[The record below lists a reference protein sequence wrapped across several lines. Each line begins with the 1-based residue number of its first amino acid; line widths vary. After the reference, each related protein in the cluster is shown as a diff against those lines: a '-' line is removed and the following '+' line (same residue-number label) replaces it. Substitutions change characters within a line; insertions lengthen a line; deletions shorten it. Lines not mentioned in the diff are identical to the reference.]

1 MGVNVTQHSAKE
13 NIKENMND
21 LLGGDVIAVQ
31 LRLTAATPM
40 TTQQVQRITVD
51 FVCFNEASQKEM
63 WSWTLLA
70 AVALCGLPHLCA
82 ELGVMSGVAARCDGR
97 ACNPRMGNLAL
108 GRRVLTQ
115 SVCGYNSTEPY
126 CSYSDTAA
134 GTAAG
139 SCAAPKCGKC
149 NAAHPHLAHLAAA
162 MADSSFRHPDTWWQ
176 SAEGVQAETIQ
187 LDLETEFY
195 FTHLIVVFR
204 SPRPAAMTLERS
216 QDFGRTWTALGYFAG
231 NCTDA
236 FGLEEGVAGANGAT
250 CTSKYSGAFPC
261 TRGEMIYRAL
271 SPWHSL
277 DPYSMAAQQ
286 QLRVTNLRVRL
297 LQRQACPCQAKDPE
311 AKPLPTEH
319 YAIYDFIVKGSCF
332 CNGHAEQCMPA
343 QGYRPMRERTN
354 HVVHG
359 KCVCRHNTAG
369 EHCERCA
376 PLYNDEPWLAADGL
390 TGAAHECRKCKCN
403 GHAESCH
410 FDWEVWLE
418 SGRRSGGVCDDCQ
431 HNTEGRH
438 CQSCKSGFYRDPQR
452 PASAPDSCK
461 PCACHPVGSVPFH
474 LSGDS
479 LCDPSTGACVCKPGV
494 GGPHCDRCMVGYW
507 GFQDYGCR
515 PCDCAGDCD
524 PFTGDCMSGS
534 DLELY
539 YRGDYPSGHNDSEHG
554 SIFRADELFSALHY
568 SEKCECKEQVLGSPK
583 LFCTM
588 KYAYVLKVK
597 VLSAHDKG
605 SHAEVDVKVRKVLS
619 QNTKVKVQRGRVI
632 LYPESW
638 TARGCTC
645 PILNP
650 GMEYLVAGHEDRR
663 KGRLVVNMKSF
674 VKPWRASLG
683 RKALQF
689 LKTDCKW

>member
-1 MGVNVTQHSAKE
+1 MS
-13 NIKENMND
+13 
-21 LLGGDVIAVQ
+21 
-31 LRLTAATPM
+31 
-40 TTQQVQRITVD
+40 
-51 FVCFNEASQKEM
+51 
-63 WSWTLLA
+63 WWTLLA
-70 AVALCGLPHLCA
+70 VVALYGLPPSCA
-82 ELGVMSGVAARCDGR
+82 DLGVIAGVATRCDGR

-126 CSYSDTAA
+126 CSYSDAA
-134 GTAAG
+134 AAATG
-139 SCAAPKCGKC
+139 SCTPPKCGKC
-149 NAAHPHLAHLAAA
+149 NAAHPQHAHLAAA
-162 MADSSFRHPDTWWQ
+162 MADSSFRHPNTWWQ
-176 SAEGVQAETIQ
+176 SEEGALAETVQ

-216 QDFGRTWTALGYFAG
+216 QDFGRTWTALRYFAS

-236 FGLEEGVAGANGAT
+236 FGLDEGAIGADGVT

-261 TRGEMIYRAL
+261 TRGEVIYRAL

-277 DPYSMAAQQ
+277 DPYSVAAQQ
-286 QLRVTNLRVRL
+286 QLRVTNLRARL
-297 LQRQACPCQAKDPE
+297 LQRQACPCQGKDPD
-311 AKPLPTEH
+311 AKHLPTEH

-332 CNGHAEQCMPA
+332 CNGHAEQCVPA
-343 QGYRPMRERTN
+343 HGYQPMRERTN
-354 HVVHG
+354 HV
-359 KCVCRHNTAG
+359 
-369 EHCERCA
+369 
-376 PLYNDEPWLAADGL
+376 
-390 TGAAHECRKCKCN
+390 CKCN
-403 GHAESCH
+403 GHADSCH
-410 FDWEVWLE
+410 FDWAVWLE
-418 SGRRSGGVCDDCQ
+418 SGRRSGGVCDNCQ

-438 CQSCKSGFYRDPQR
+438 CQTCKSGFYRDPQR

-474 LSGDS
+474 LSGHS
-479 LCDPSTGACVCKPGV
+479 LCDPSSGECVCKPGV

-539 YRGDYPSGHNDSEHG
+539 YRGDYHLGHNDSEHG

-588 KYAYVLKVK
+588 KYAYVMKVK

-619 QNTKVKVQRGRVI
+619 QNTKVKLQRGRVT

-674 VKPWRASLG
+674 NRVLEREY
-683 RKALQF
+683 
-689 LKTDCKW
+689 